1 MDLRRRATLA
11 IYFFILEM
19 FGSVSSVFAKT
30 VSGTV
35 GMFANSCKFT
45 DKDVIRF
52 MLKCVLPREKYKCYL
67 SIEMMLSPE
76 TVVKGQVSHRTVV
89 LSFDNLGEKKAF
101 IKESIMCVPSNS
113 CISLVSVGSIHNL
126 QLENSGRTETEIQI
140 PKGI

>member
-1 MDLRRRATLA
+1 MV
-11 IYFFILEM
+11 
-19 FGSVSSVFAKT
+19 GSVSSMFAKT
-30 VSGTV
+30 VSSTV

-67 SIEMMLSPE
+67 SIDMMLSPE

-89 LSFDNLGEKKAF
+89 LSFDNLGGKKKAF
-101 IKESIMCVPSNS
+101 IKESILCVPSNS

-126 QLENSGRTETEIQI
+126 
-140 PKGI
+140 

>member
-1 MDLRRRATLA
+1 MV
-11 IYFFILEM
+11 
-19 FGSVSSVFAKT
+19 GSVSSVFAET

-67 SIEMMLSPE
+67 SIDMMLSPE

-89 LSFDNLGEKKAF
+89 LSFDNLGEKKRLLSKKVSCVCLVILVSHLSVWAAF
-101 IKESIMCVPSNS
+101 IICNWKIVGALRLRSR
-113 CISLVSVGSIHNL
+113 SLKVFKS
-126 QLENSGRTETEIQI
+126 
-140 PKGI
+140 